1 MPTST
6 TPPSAAPVV
15 PPAAVRAVSLC
26 SSRYRFK
33 KHLFQTLFRRIA
45 FIGDHLLRTTE
56 HLQQCYAVRIRS
68 QLFYNEV
75 MGCLETVAEGCTAVR
90 DDLITNGVLPMTWTV
105 YQSGLSTLALQIKK
119 LRFVCQHQGVSQLV
133 HLVGIEFDCPASS
146 SSLDWWQRFVNTS
159 FIPLAYNLYRI
170 RKHSGEIVSANT
182 RDPFDKALSKRRFST
197 VHNYEG
203 IDVAR
208 IHKLLGNPPSL
219 ENRCYIVTDP
229 KDGPTAVSPPWQLS
243 PLLTGGSLTAGTG
256 VGTGTGVGGPGT
268 GGAGA
273 GGVGGVGAGT
283 GTGAGTGVGG
293 ASGMP
298 GVGSTGP
305 PSVLSG
311 ASSHGG
317 MSGATVPLPPS
328 KVFGGNGTVSLVEYI
343 NGARVYVPFG
353 DYVVALSGY
362 FRNDSFQM
370 MTNHVPLLAKTQQL
384 QQLIKSNSVVPDA
397 FTVGWTQQLSLRDQL
412 VYDVHELNEHCIRE
426 FQRLQHLKSKTISTL
441 VKEFLSSPL
450 YVQREIMTLFLLTEH
465 NSDTQYLAY
474 LMYDMISQESYLLK
488 PQPLAEEIYNN
499 LHWTVKKR
507 FRVVIENIH
516 QFTKQLSTFSETDIN
531 YESRILLMKAPD
543 VVKKK
548 AMDKLKEVQSKSGND
563 TNHKA
568 QQYLDGILRIPFG
581 IFRREHMFTFLQAY
595 RDRVHMYCEQY
606 CTTVGHSSASHH
618 PIYPHHHSI
627 LQHTEPLTYNQIDAF
642 LTAAADAFE
651 QSTVAF
657 ENQYDATMLAN
668 CLNSQSYLELTRL
681 IGRLKKAVGLTQLE
695 YSTAGTAGT
704 AGKPKSTPKSK
715 LQKVR
720 MRHKLHGKIVRLE
733 PAAIVE
739 QLRGFCAYTHARY
752 PERWVQIQST
762 IPYQTYDPQREMH
775 QQFHK
780 QHAHFRTEWDTFK
793 QDTKAYMQNV
803 DSILEASVYG
813 HANAKRSIKQ
823 VIVQWITGDLKGYC
837 FGFEGPPGTGKT
849 SLAKNGLSK
858 CLVDINGECRPFAF
872 IALGGSSNGS
882 TLEGHS
888 YTYVGSIWG
897 RIVDI
902 LMETECM
909 NPIIFIDELDKISRT
924 EHGRE
929 LIGILTHMTDSTQN
943 EEFMDKYFS
952 GVKIDLSR
960 VLFVFS
966 YNDADLLD
974 PILRDRIHTVR
985 FSPLK
990 QADKHEVC
998 SRHLIP
1004 EILRTVGLSS
1014 QDILFPTKTLDFI
1027 IDHYT
1032 AEGGVRRLKEKLFE
1046 ISRDINIRH
1055 LVDDGSYA
1063 FPYTVTN
1070 DFLQNDLFAEH
1081 PIVRTKK
1088 ILETPRVGL
1097 TNGMYATT
1105 LGVGGITII
1114 ECFVVPKTSFMAL
1127 ELTGQQGDVMKESM
1141 SVAKTVAWNL
1151 LTEATKAKLHTTS
1164 KKKGFGLHIH
1174 CPDGGTPKDGPSAGT
1189 AITVSILS
1197 SLLGIPVNNTI
1208 AITGEIDLNGQVCQ
1222 IGGLDTKV
1230 RGAKK
1235 AGVSTVLFPKSNAHD
1250 LQCIQKHYT
1259 PFVEGVFDYT
1269 MVETIWDVLPFVF
1282 PGYEY
1287 GFVRF

>member
-1 MPTST
+1 MPSSSSSSPST
-6 TPPSAAPVV
+6 LSASTLIS
-15 PPAAVRAVSLC
+15 RLC
-26 SSRYRFK
+26 TARYLFK

-56 HLQQCYAVRIRS
+56 HLQQSYAVRIRS

-75 MGCLETVAEGCTAVR
+75 MGCLETVAEGCTTVR
-90 DDLITNGVLPMTWTV
+90 DDWIAKGVLPMTWSL
-105 YQSGLSTLALQIKK
+105 YQAGMATLAIQIKK

-133 HLVGIEFDCPASS
+133 HLAGIEFDCPTSS

-182 RDPFDKALSKRRFST
+182 RDPFEKGPKRRFST
-197 VHNYEG
+197 AHNYEG

-208 IHKLLGNPPSL
+208 IHKLLGNPSL
-219 ENRCYIVTDP
+219 ENRCYIVTDA
-229 KDGPTAVSPPWQLS
+229 KDGPTSVSPPWQLN
-243 PLLTGGSLTAGTG
+243 TGLGTN
-256 VGTGTGVGGPGT
+256 
-268 GGAGA
+268 
-273 GGVGGVGAGT
+273 GGVGGSVPGSSGAAGSGGT
-283 GTGAGTGVGG
+283 GG
-293 ASGMP
+293 P
-298 GVGSTGP
+298 LFPVGSSAPSSSTTSGAPNPSNGP
-305 PSVLSG
+305 PTSTSTAVTT
-311 ASSHGG
+311 AN
-317 MSGATVPLPPS
+317 VPLPPS
-328 KVFGGNGTVSLVEYI
+328 KVFGGAGTVSLVEYI

-384 QQLIKSNSVVPDA
+384 QQLIKTNSVVPDA

-516 QFTKQLSTFSETDIN
+516 QFTKQLSTFNETDIN

-543 VVKKK
+543 AVKKK
-548 AMDKLKEVQSKSGND
+548 AMEKLKEVQSKSGND

-581 IFRREHMFTFLQAY
+581 IYRREHMFTFLQGY
-595 RDRVHMYCEQY
+595 RDRLHMYCEQY
-606 CTTVGHSSASHH
+606 CSTVGHTNH
-618 PIYPHHHSI
+618 PTGTQPIAKLHQDMLNHRNTGI
-627 LQHTEPLTYNQIDAF
+627 LTFNRIDAF
-642 LTAAADAFE
+642 LTTAGDAFE

-657 ENQYDATMLAN
+657 VHQYDAALLLK
-668 CLNSQSYLELTRL
+668 CLNSQTYTELTRL
-681 IGRLKKAVGLTQLE
+681 MGRLKKAIGSTQLD
-695 YSTAGTAGT
+695 YGDLASTTTAT
-704 AGKPKSTPKSK
+704 QSQSSQSSKSSKSSKKPKKSK
-715 LQKVR
+715 LHKVR
-720 MRHKLHGKIVRLE
+720 MRHKVNGKIVRLDTS
-733 PAAIVE
+733 AIVD
-739 QLRGFCAYTHARY
+739 QLMAFCAYAHAHY
-752 PERWVQIQST
+752 PERWVKIQHT

-780 QHAHFRTEWDTFK
+780 QLTHFRTDWDSFK
-793 QDTKAYMQNV
+793 HDTKAYMQNV
-803 DSILEASVYG
+803 DNVLEASVYG

-823 VIVQWITGDLKGYC
+823 VIAQWITGDLKGYC

-858 CLVDINGECRPFAF
+858 CLVDINGERRPFAF

-909 NPIIFIDELDKISRT
+909 NPIIYIDELDKISRT

-952 GVKIDLSR
+952 GIKIDLSR

-974 PILRDRIHTVR
+974 PILRDRIHVVR

-998 SRHLIP
+998 SRHLVP
-1004 EILRTVGLSS
+1004 EILRTVGLSA
-1014 QDILFPTKTLDFI
+1014 QDILFPTATIDFI

-1046 ISRDINIRH
+1046 ISRDLNIRH
-1055 LVDDGSYA
+1055 LVDDDAYA
-1063 FPYTVTN
+1063 FPYTVTPE
-1070 DFLQNDLFAEH
+1070 FLQNDLFAEH

-1088 ILETPRVGL
+1088 ILETARVGL
-1097 TNGMYATT
+1097 TNGMYATS

-1151 LTEATKAKLHTTS
+1151 LTEATKADLHAKS
-1164 KKKGFGLHIH
+1164 KENGFGLHIH

-1197 SLLGIPVNNTI
+1197 SLLGVPVNNTV

-1235 AGVSTVLFPKSNAHD
+1235 AGVSTVLFPKSNEHD
-1250 LQCIQKHYT
+1250 LQSIQKHYS
-1259 PFVEGVFDYT
+1259 PFAEGAFEYT

-1282 PGYEY
+1282 PGCEY
-1287 GFVRF
+1287 AFVRF